1 MQIRCVLK
9 MEHTGVDLKG
19 KKNLMI
25 NIYLSIYLYTLS
37 RWVGKYDISTHP
49 HTKHTHRHDDNRLP
63 KLVLGSEEFATSLS
77 FPRFQNFFWNNCLR
91 SVLLCF
97 FLGTRKHNSNYSLFP
112 WGHSVDSEEP
122 TCRWVSMGSFLAP
135 PPSGSPSAERNLT
148 RALHTLLSL
157 FRLST
162 HLKPPTFP

>member
-1 MQIRCVLK
+1 
-9 MEHTGVDLKG
+9 ME
-19 KKNLMI
+19 I
-25 NIYLSIYLYTLS
+25 
-37 RWVGKYDISTHP
+37 YDISTHP
-49 HTKHTHRHDDNRLP
+49 HTKHTHRHNDNRLP

-97 FLGTRKHNSNYSLFP
+97 LGTRKHNSNYSLFP
-112 WGHSVDSEEP
+112 WGHNVDSEEP

-148 RALHTLLSL
+148 TEPCTPPCLCSVFPLISSPPLSHRGDLVCWRPFQTLDPGLTSLSM
-157 FRLST
+157 
-162 HLKPPTFP
+162 